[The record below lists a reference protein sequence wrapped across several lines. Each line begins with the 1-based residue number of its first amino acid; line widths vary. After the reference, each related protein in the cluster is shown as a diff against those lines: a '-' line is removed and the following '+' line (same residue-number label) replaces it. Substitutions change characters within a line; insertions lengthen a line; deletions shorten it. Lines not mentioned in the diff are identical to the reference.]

1 MERTIK
7 LNLLL
12 AGLGASL
19 GAMLRYA
26 ITNYGKKHWEWV
38 GKRFS
43 NLPIPTLFINLTGA
57 FILGLIFGI
66 GTSIFFYALVGT
78 GALGGYTTFSTMNTE
93 LVELYKSQN
102 YRGLAFYAVSSY
114 LGGVILVFLGFYVGK
129 FL

>member
-1 MERTIK
+1 M
-7 LNLLL
+7 NLLL

-26 ITNYGKKHWEWV
+26 ITNYGKRHWEWID
-38 GKRFS
+38 KRFS

-93 LVELYKSQN
+93 LVELYKSEN
-102 YRGLAFYAVSSY
+102 YRGLAFYAIFSY